1 MLDQP
6 KTSKESTI
14 WGARFVTNLP
24 IFVKFFET
32 SLQPGEG
39 YVNLSNSGF

>member
-14 WGARFVTNLP
+14 WGARFVTDLP
-24 IFVKFFET
+24 IFMKFFET
-32 SLQPGEG
+32 CLQQGEG
-39 YVNLSNSGF
+39 SANLSNSGF